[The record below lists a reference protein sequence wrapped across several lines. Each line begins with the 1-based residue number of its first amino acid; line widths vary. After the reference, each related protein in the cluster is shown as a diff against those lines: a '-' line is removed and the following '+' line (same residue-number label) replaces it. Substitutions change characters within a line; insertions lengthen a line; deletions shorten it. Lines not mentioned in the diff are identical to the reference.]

1 MGHNTK
7 IIWKIQQSS
16 SKFVSFYALSLPI
29 LKKEEEA
36 GMGGYEGCKIIDVSH
51 EWIWNLIHLHHK
63 NNILDHNSTQILFF
77 SVAVGFVI

>member
-1 MGHNTK
+1 
-7 IIWKIQQSS
+7 
-16 SKFVSFYALSLPI
+16 